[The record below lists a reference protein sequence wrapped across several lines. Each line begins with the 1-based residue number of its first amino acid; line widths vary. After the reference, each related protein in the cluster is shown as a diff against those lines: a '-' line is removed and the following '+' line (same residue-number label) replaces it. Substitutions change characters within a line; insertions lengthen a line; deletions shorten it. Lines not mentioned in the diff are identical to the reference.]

1 MAFVLTILRSACM
14 VLIALRAYR
23 LSEAMIGID
32 LLIIES
38 HFVVVTSRKSHC
50 IDNGIMPEA

>member
-1 MAFVLTILRSACM
+1 M
-14 VLIALRAYR
+14 VLIALRACR
-23 LSEAMIGID
+23 LSEAMTGID

-50 IDNGIMPEA
+50 IDNGLMPEA